1 MKAKQHQLIFIK
13 QVNKLTKKNKKPLNK
28 NKKQKIGVKINT
40 INCRKNIIKVEDL
53 SLSMYKI
60 G

>member
-1 MKAKQHQLIFIK
+1 MKAKQQQLIFIN
-13 QVNKLTKKNKKPLNK
+13 QVNKLTNINKKPLNK

-40 INCRKNIIKVEDL
+40 MSCRKNIIKVE
-53 SLSMYKI
+53 